1 MKKFDPF
8 KNLKLDPEEQ
18 ELLRSVEAGEWR
30 SVKNVKKVM
39 RDMQKA
45 AQYTKARK
53 QQINLRVSLLTLK
66 KIKQKA
72 AIEGIP
78 YQTLIGS
85 VLHKY
90 ALGIL

>member
-1 MKKFDPF
+1 MKKRDPF
-8 KNLKLDPEEQ
+8 ANVKLDPEEQ
-18 ELLRSVEAGEWR
+18 ELLRSVEAGEWKT
-30 SVKNVKKVM
+30 VKNVKKVI

-53 QQINLRVSLLTLK
+53 QQINLRVSQLTLK

-72 AIEGIP
+72 SIEGIP

-90 ALGIL
+90 ALGI